1 MLISS
6 CDHREAVM
14 IAVYSLNTKILF
26 SSFTVFTHFLL
37 CEISVPANI
46 QFLTPNLTVNERDAI
61 NLRCE
66 VSGYPAPN
74 ISWKKD
80 GKQIKPTREELHIIS
95 SKRSDTGAYVCKA
108 DNNVRQAVYMK
119 TYVVVHCKYEGRL

>member
-1 MLISS
+1 MLTSS
-6 CDHREAVM
+6 CDRREAVR
-14 IAVYSLNTKILF
+14 IAVYSLNTMILF
-26 SSFTVFTHFLL
+26 SAFTVLTHFLL
-37 CEISVPANI
+37 CKISVPANI
-46 QFLTPNLTVNERDAI
+46 QFLTPNLTVNERVAI
-61 NLRCE
+61 DLRCE

-74 ISWKKD
+74 ILWKKD
-80 GKQIKPTREELHIIS
+80 EKQTKPTGEELHVNS